1 MENFRVSGTLSQ
13 TPTHRLAPNMEN
25 FQFFLGLRSVQ
36 LGKMRL
42 QPSGLT
48 LFPVLF
54 EVESQRQKKQLGPHI
69 LFASCEES
77 AETKVVL
84 QKAKG
89 TFHLDRTAKP
99 EIDAFLCGDVRL
111 GDRPLLLVLLADTNL
126 FRLVCIL
133 GLAALTPPRAAS
145 AILAAV
151 MADHYIVFAVLVL
164 ALADQGKC
172 FPNGTGICIRILII
186 GHILH
191 SAYLAAVFLRFSL
204 FMVHADEG

>member
-1 MENFRVSGTLSQ
+1 
-13 TPTHRLAPNMEN
+13 MEN

-54 EVESQRQKKQLGPHI
+54 EVESQRQKKQLCPHI

-89 TFHLDRTAKP
+89 TFNQKNRDGLYFIKSNHQSVNAKSST
-99 EIDAFLCGDVRL
+99 I
-111 GDRPLLLVLLADTNL
+111 
-126 FRLVCIL
+126 
-133 GLAALTPPRAAS
+133 
-145 AILAAV
+145 
-151 MADHYIVFAVLVL
+151 
-164 ALADQGKC
+164 
-172 FPNGTGICIRILII
+172 
-186 GHILH
+186 
-191 SAYLAAVFLRFSL
+191 
-204 FMVHADEG
+204 